1 MPKKIFFT
9 VLFSHL
15 AVVLMLFF
23 SSPSRHL
30 TPPKKIA
37 VRTHTMAIK
46 SPPVQKQAIPTAPSR
61 KKTPKKTPPK
71 EPKKSPA
78 KKPAPQVTPT
88 KTAKKDPPP
97 EKKTVPT
104 PSPTVALEEPLPLSI
119 PKPLA
124 PLEIDLNPEIKLL
137 GAPSYQETLIGY
149 LHTKL
154 RLPEFGEVK
163 LEIVLTPEGK
173 VKSVRVLQ
181 SASILNKNYLEKNL
195 PLLKFPPPTV
205 LDSSKKEQT
214 YILVFCNEI

>member
-1 MPKKIFFT
+1 MPKKIFFA

-15 AVVLMLFF
+15 AVVCMLFF

-30 TPPKKIA
+30 IPPKKIA
-37 VRTHTMAIK
+37 VRTHTMAVK
-46 SPPVQKQAIPTAPSR
+46 SPPFQKQAAPKAPSR
-61 KKTPKKTPPK
+61 KKTPKKNPPK
-71 EPKKSPA
+71 EQKKSPP
-78 KKPAPQVTPT
+78 KKPVPQVTPT
-88 KTAKKDPPP
+88 KTAKKNPPP
-97 EKKTVPT
+97 ERKPPPPPP
-104 PSPTVALEEPLPLSI
+104 PSIALEEPVFLSI
-119 PKPLA
+119 PQAVA
-124 PLEIDLNPEIKLL
+124 PLEIDLHQDMKLL

-163 LEIVLTPEGK
+163 LEIVLTPEGS
-173 VKSVRVLQ
+173 VKAVRVLQ
-181 SASILNKNYLEKNL
+181 SASAFNKSYLEKNL